1 VIWGSGRPKREFL
14 YVDDMADAS
23 LFVHNLDL
31 ETFLDAT
38 KPMLSHINV
47 GTGTDITIRELAET
61 VKEVVG
67 FRGEIIFDSTKPDG
81 TPRKLMDVSLLL
93 NLGWKASVSLKS
105 GLELSYADFR
115 STLKGED

>member
-1 VIWGSGRPKREFL
+1 
-14 YVDDMADAS
+14 MAEAS
-23 LFVHNLDL
+23 LFVHNLET
-31 ETFLDAT
+31 ETFGDAT

-47 GTGTDITIRELAET
+47 GTGTDVTIRELAET

-67 FRGEIIFDSTKPDG
+67 FKDDLLFDPTKPDG

-93 NLGWKASVSLKS
+93 NLGWKASMSLKS